1 MTSAVQP
8 DSAPNGRIG
17 VEIVVPSGAWS
28 TAVAATASW
37 PSRKTVAVTVKVS
50 PTTAFT
56 GRVPSA
62 TTGERSSIA

>member
-1 MTSAVQP
+1 MSTIRALARSTPAGSV
-8 DSAPNGRIG
+8 
-17 VEIVVPSGAWS
+17 S
-28 TAVAATASW
+28 TAVAATASC
-37 PSRKTVAVTVKVS
+37 PSRKTVAETLKVS